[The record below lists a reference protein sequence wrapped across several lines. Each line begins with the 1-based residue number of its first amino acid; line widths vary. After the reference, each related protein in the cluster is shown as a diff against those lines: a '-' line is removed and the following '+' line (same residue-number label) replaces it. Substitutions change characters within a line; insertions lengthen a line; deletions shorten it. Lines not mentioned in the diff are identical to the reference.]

1 MKRLTTNDTNHIFAV
16 LNLFYAEDNEVMVR
30 GGGPEPDYA
39 DTTLV
44 ELIRRIANTHNLTI
58 AAEDA
63 ESLGDEMYDA
73 MFDGVDTVEGVVGL
87 LHAAA
92 VQAAEM
98 RGRLEMIEDIL
109 GGDYNL
115 DRLRELVQ
123 ADREGRCVVTPCK
136 VGQKVKV
143 DVRTWGNVWNY
154 KTVENGK
161 FLIGEIVAIT
171 KTKKQT
177 LAKIRVEHNVSWK
190 RPTRRYPASAIG
202 KTVFLT
208 REEAA
213 LRREQDEKGGGSE

>member
-1 MKRLTTNDTNHIFAV
+1 MKRLTTNDTNHILAL
-16 LNLFYAEDNEVMVR
+16 LNMFYAEDNEVMVR

-87 LHAAA
+87 LRAAA

-115 DRLRELVQ
+115 DRLRELVE
-123 ADREGRCVVTPCK
+123 ADREGRCVVLPATTVFELTWDAGPECDMICP
-136 VGQKVKV
+136 VSIDGEGQCDFCDHGQMFVYERKC
-143 DVRTWGNVWNY
+143 TQ
-154 KTVENGK
+154 E
-161 FLIGEIVAIT
+161 
-171 KTKKQT
+171 
-177 LAKIRVEHNVSWK
+177 LAEQ
-190 RPTRRYPASAIG
+190 IG
-202 KTVFLT
+202 KNVFLT
-208 REEAA
+208 REEAEAA
-213 LRREQDEKGGGSE
+213 LKEKER

>member
-1 MKRLTTNDTNHIFAV
+1 MKRLTTNDTNHILAL

-30 GGGPEPDYA
+30 GGDPEPDYA

-58 AAEDA
+58 EAEDA

-109 GGDYNL
+109 
-115 DRLRELVQ
+115 RELAE
-123 ADREGRCVVTPCK
+123 ADRKGRCVVLPCMIGDTVYVLNHHLGRVFENEVAGFS
-136 VGQKVKV
+136 VGYQSDNRNSVSTVYVGKY
-143 DVRTWGNVWNY
+143 GS
-154 KTVENGK
+154 KTFRRWK
-161 FLIGEIVAIT
+161 F
-171 KTKKQT
+171 QQF
-177 LAKIRVEHNVSWK
+177 
-190 RPTRRYPASAIG
+190 G

-208 REEAA
+208 REEAEAA
-213 LRREQDEKGGGSE
+213 LKEAEE

>member
-1 MKRLTTNDTNHIFAV
+1 MERLT
-16 LNLFYAEDNEVMVR
+16 Y
-30 GGGPEPDYA
+30 
-39 DTTLV
+39 
-44 ELIRRIANTHNLTI
+44 
-58 AAEDA
+58 
-63 ESLGDEMYDA
+63 
-73 MFDGVDTVEGVVGL
+73 FDGGKWRLKIGDTEYSGEAVDRLAAYEDTGL
-87 LHAAA
+87 EPEEVLPKEYAG
-92 VQAAEM
+92 EIM
-98 RGRLEMIEDIL
+98 KSMILLKEYQKL
-109 GGDYNL
+109 GPI
-115 DRLRELVQ
+115 DRLRELKQ
-123 ADREGRCVVTPCK
+123 ADDEGRCVVPPCK

-177 LAKIRVEHNVSWK
+177 LVKIRVEHNVSWK

-213 LRREQDEKGGGSE
+213 LRREQDGE